1 MNAAAIVSS
10 PEAYADPE
18 TWHAVAA
25 RLRRENPV
33 CRIEAPDFDPFYAI
47 TRHADVSE
55 IERQPAATFV
65 GAPKRIPIRYRV
77 RAA

>member
-1 MNAAAIVSS
+1 MTTIVSS
-10 PEAYADPE
+10 PEAHADPDS
-18 TWHAVAA
+18 WHAVAA

-33 CRIEAPDFDPFYAI
+33 CRIEVPDYAPFYA
-47 TRHADVSE
+47 V
-55 IERQPAATFV
+55 TFV